1 MKSTIDKFQYNNFR
15 VMSKKIL
22 LLVLFI
28 CSNAIFSQK
37 VTDTIFSKR
46 LNEEREITISLPP
59 SYDKHPNQKFPIL
72 LLLDGDFLFDPF
84 QGALSY
90 GYYWDD
96 LPEVIIVGITQNKN
110 NEREADCMVDE
121 TTGLPAEKG
130 EGFFEF
136 IGMELLPYIEK
147 KYRAAPFKMIAGL
160 DTTAAFLNFYLYKD
174 NPVFDAYISMSPE
187 LPTGMEEQIPERLA
201 VIDRPIFY
209 YHSSADGDVK
219 KMRNR
224 IIALDEVAKKITKP
238 TLNYRFDDFKGASH
252 YSLVLNSIPSAL
264 YQIFSVYQPIST
276 TEFNEKIATLPSGYV
291 DYLIKKYDVIEKSL
305 ALKLP
310 IRINDFKAIEA
321 AILKNKAYDEFDKL
335 SQLARK
341 NYPKSMLADYE
352 LAQMYEKKGD
362 NARAVKSYLSAF
374 QREEIGDLT
383 KDMMIER
390 ADELKKSLPKKGDKG
405 KKGKEEPVV
414 EETPVDAPAETTPT
428 ETTPTDTPAEAPTE
442 TTPTETPLGGKK

>member
-1 MKSTIDKFQYNNFR
+1 MKKL
-15 VMSKKIL
+15 IL
-22 LLVLFI
+22 LLLFI
-28 CSNAIFSQK
+28 CANVSFSQNQK
-37 VTDTIFSKR
+37 ITDTIASQK
-46 LNEEREITISLPP
+46 LNEDREITIGLPP
-59 SYDKHPNQKFPIL
+59 SYDRNQSQKYPIL

-96 LPEVIIVGITQNKN
+96 LPEVIIVGISQNKN
-110 NEREADCMVDE
+110 NEREADSAVDE
-121 TTGLPAEKG
+121 TTGLPVEKG
-130 EGFFEF
+130 EAFFEF
-136 IGMELLPYIEK
+136 IGMELIPYIQK
-147 KYRAAPFKMIAGL
+147 RFRTAPFKMVAGL
-160 DTTAAFLNFYLYKD
+160 DTTAGFLNLYLYKD

-187 LPTGMEEQIPERLA
+187 LPAGMEEQIPDRLA
-201 VIDRPIFY
+201 AIQKPLFY

-224 IIALDEVAKKITKP
+224 IIALDEVAKKINKE

-276 TEFNEKIATLPSGYV
+276 VEFNEKIAPLTSGYV
-291 DYLIKKYDVIEKSL
+291 DYLIKKYDVIEKSF

-335 SQLARK
+335 AQLARK

-352 LAQMYEKKGD
+352 MAQMYEKKGD
-362 NARAVKSYLSAF
+362 NAKAVKSYLSAF

-390 ADELKKSLPKKGDKG
+390 ADELKKSMPKKG
-405 KKGKEEPVV
+405 KKGKEEPEPVI
-414 EETPVDAPAETTPT
+414 EETPVTDPPV
-428 ETTPTDTPAEAPTE
+428 ETTPTDTPTE
-442 TTPTETPLGGKK
+442 EKKQE

>member
-1 MKSTIDKFQYNNFR
+1 MRKLA
-15 VMSKKIL
+15 L
-22 LLVLFI
+22 LLLFI
-28 CSNAIFSQK
+28 CSNIGFSQNKK
-37 VTDTIFSKR
+37 VTDTIQSRK
-46 LNEEREITISLPP
+46 LNEDREITIGLPP
-59 SYDKHPNQKFPIL
+59 SYDKHQGQKYPVL
-72 LLLDGDFLFDPF
+72 VLLDGDFLFDPF

-96 LPEVIIVGITQNKN
+96 LPEVIIVGISQNKN
-110 NEREADCMVDE
+110 NERETDCTVDE
-121 TTGLPAEKG
+121 ATGLPSEKG
-130 EGFFEF
+130 EQFFEF
-136 IGMELLPYIEK
+136 IGMELLPYMEK
-147 KYRAAPFKMIAGL
+147 NFRVAPFKMIAGL

-187 LPTGMEEQIPERLA
+187 LPTGMEEQIPERLQA
-201 VIDRPIFY
+201 IQKPLFY

-224 IIALDEVAKKITKP
+224 IIALDEVAKKINKEG
-238 TLNYRFDDFKGASH
+238 LNYRFDDFKGASH

-276 TEFNEKIATLPSGYV
+276 VEFNEKIATLTSGYV
-291 DYLIKKYDVIEKSL
+291 DYLTKKYDVIDKSF

-310 IRINDFKAIEA
+310 IRLNDFKAIEA

-341 NYPKSMLADYE
+341 NYPKSMLADYQ
-352 LAQMYEKKGD
+352 LGQMWEKKGE
-362 NARAVKSYLSAF
+362 NAKAVKSYMAAF

-390 ADELKKSLPKKGDKG
+390 ADELKKSLPKKGKPG
-405 KKGKEEPVV
+405 KPGKDEPVV
-414 EETPVDAPAETTPT
+414 EETPTDAPAETTPT
-428 ETTPTDTPAEAPTE
+428 DTPAPD
-442 TTPTETPLGGKK
+442 TPIEEKKQE

>member
-1 MKSTIDKFQYNNFR
+1 MKSAINEFQKIKYKGL
-15 VMSKKIL
+15 SKKIL
-22 LLVLFI
+22 LLVIFL
-28 CSNAIFSQK
+28 CSNTIFSQK
-37 VTDTIFSKR
+37 ITDTITSQK
-46 LNEEREITISLPP
+46 LNEKREITIGLPP
-59 SYDKHPNQKFPIL
+59 SYNKHQGQKYPIL
-72 LLLDGDFLFDPF
+72 ILLDGDFLFDPF

-110 NEREADCMVDE
+110 NERETDCMVDE
-121 TTGLPAEKG
+121 AGLPSEKG
-130 EGFFEF
+130 EQFFEF
-136 IGMELLPYIEK
+136 IGMELIPYIQK
-147 KYRAAPFKMIAGL
+147 KYRTAPFKMVAGL
-160 DTTAAFLNFYLYKD
+160 DTTAGFLNLYLYKD

-187 LPTGMEEQIPERLA
+187 LPAEMEKNIPARLS
-201 VIDRPIFY
+201 VVQKPIFY
-209 YHSSADGDVK
+209 YHSSADGDLK

-224 IIALDEVAKKITKP
+224 IIALDEEAKKIKKE
-238 TLNYRFDDFKGASH
+238 TLNYRFDDFRGASH

-276 TEFNEKIATLPSGYV
+276 TEFNEKIAPLTAGYV
-291 DYLIKKYDVIEKSL
+291 DYLIKKYDVIDKSF

-341 NYPKSMLADYE
+341 NYPKSMLADYQM
-352 LAQMYEKKGD
+352 AQMYEKKGE
-362 NARAVKSYLSAF
+362 NAKAVKSYLAAF

-383 KDMMIER
+383 KDMMIQR
-390 ADELKKSLPKKGDKG
+390 SDELKKSLPKKG

-414 EETPVDAPAETTPT
+414 EEVPAET
-428 ETTPTDTPAEAPTE
+428 PAEG
-442 TTPTETPLGGKK
+442 TPTETPTEEKKTE

>member
-1 MKSTIDKFQYNNFR
+1 M
-15 VMSKKIL
+15 KKIL
-22 LLVLFI
+22 LLAIIL
-28 CSNAIFSQK
+28 SSTTIFSQK
-37 VTDTIFSKR
+37 ITDTIFSKR
-46 LNEEREITISLPP
+46 LNEEREIKIGLPP
-59 SYDKHPNQKFPIL
+59 SYDKHPNQKFPVL

-110 NEREADCMVDE
+110 NERETDCMVDE
-121 TTGLPAEKG
+121 TTGLPLDKG
-130 EGFFEF
+130 EDFFEF

-147 KYRAAPFKMIAGL
+147 SYRTAPFKMIAGL
-160 DTTAAFLNFYLYKD
+160 DITAGFLNLYLYKD

-187 LPTGMEEQIPERLA
+187 LPAGMEEQIPERLA
-201 VIDRPIFY
+201 AIQKPLFY

-224 IIALDEVAKKITKP
+224 IIALDEVAKNIKKE

-264 YQIFSVYQPIST
+264 YQIFSVYQPISI
-276 TEFNEKIATLPSGYV
+276 TEFNEKIATLPSGYA
-291 DYLIKKYDVIEKSL
+291 DYLIKKYDVIEKSF

-310 IRINDFKAIEA
+310 IRLNDFKAIEA
-321 AILKNKAYDEFDKL
+321 AILKNKAYEEFDKL
-335 SQLARK
+335 AQLARK

-405 KKGKEEPVV
+405 KKVAEEPVV
-414 EETPVDAPAETTPT
+414 EEP
-428 ETTPTDTPAEAPTE
+428 APTE
-442 TTPTETPLGGKK
+442 GTPTETPPSEAPTEEKKQE